1 MSALHKWLGAPAAT
15 ILLATVL
22 LIVASPSFASFVQDE
37 HAPAEQDDRAPQPAD
52 DHAVDAAHAEG
63 DHAAASPLSPWQ
75 EGLPAAIT
83 AVVVFLI
90 VLLILGKTV
99 WPKINQGLE
108 DRANK
113 IREEIGAAE
122 DARAQARS
130 ALEQYEKALA
140 EAQAEARRMLDEA
153 KQNQQKLA
161 ADLRVKADAELVRM
175 KERARA
181 DIDAAKKTALT
192 EIYTESANLATLV
205 ASKILQRELND
216 SDHKRLLDESLAELQ
231 SAES

>member
-1 MSALHKWLGAPAAT
+1 MSALHKLLGALVAT
-15 ILLATVL
+15 ILLCAV
-22 LIVASPSFASFVQDE
+22 SPAVASFVQDD
-37 HAPAEQDDRAPQPAD
+37 HAPAGQDDHAAQPAD
-52 DHAVDAAHAEG
+52 DHADDAAHTEDG
-63 DHAAASPLSPWQ
+63 HAAASPLSPWR
-75 EGLPAAIT
+75 EGLSAAIT
-83 AVVVFLI
+83 AVIVFVI
-90 VLLILGKTV
+90 VLVILGKTV
-99 WPKINQGLE
+99 WPKITGGLE

-122 DARAQARS
+122 EARAQAKS

-140 EAQAEARRMLDEA
+140 EGQAEARRMLDEA
-153 KQNQQKLA
+153 KQAQQKLA
-161 ADLRVKADAELVRM
+161 ADLRVKADAELARM

>member
-1 MSALHKWLGAPAAT
+1 
-15 ILLATVL
+15 
-22 LIVASPSFASFVQDE
+22 
-37 HAPAEQDDRAPQPAD
+37 
-52 DHAVDAAHAEG
+52 
-63 DHAAASPLSPWQ
+63 
-75 EGLPAAIT
+75 
-83 AVVVFLI
+83 
-90 VLLILGKTV
+90 
-99 WPKINQGLE
+99 
-108 DRANK
+108 
-113 IREEIGAAE
+113 
-122 DARAQARS
+122 
-130 ALEQYEKALA
+130 
-140 EAQAEARRMLDEA
+140 MLDEA